1 MLKREADLAQ
11 AKEQADTTLTT
22 WHIDTPLTQYL
33 HFNAVPEWLDTT
45 LPRNEA
51 FVQVRVLA
59 RHPRHSSMLP
69 RARV

>member
-1 MLKREADLAQ
+1 MLKREADLVQ

-45 LPRNEA
+45 LPRNEP

-59 RHPRHSSMLP
+59 RQPRHSSMLP